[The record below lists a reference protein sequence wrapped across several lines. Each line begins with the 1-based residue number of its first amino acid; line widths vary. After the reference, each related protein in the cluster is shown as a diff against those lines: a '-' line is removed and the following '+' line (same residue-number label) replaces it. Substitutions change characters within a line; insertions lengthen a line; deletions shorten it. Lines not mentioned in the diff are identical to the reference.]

1 MPRLSKMEAATRLG
15 VSLSTIDRMIQ
26 RGELQT
32 HKEAHGS
39 RHRLWVLLDDTQH
52 HAPETSDVSPPAI
65 EVVILRERVRHLEEL
80 ADFHRQ
86 LLKDA
91 DWRYQQAMDTFKV
104 LPARAASAPAAPRRW
119 SWWPFRQLERQP

>member
-1 MPRLSKMEAATRLG
+1 MEAATRLD

-39 RHRLWVLLDDTQH
+39 RHRLWVMLDDTQH
-52 HAPETSDVSPPAI
+52 HAPETSDVSPPVI
-65 EVVILRERVRHLEEL
+65 EVVVLRERVKHLEEL

-91 DWRYQQAMDTFKV
+91 DWRYQQAMDALKG
-104 LPARAASAPAAPRRW
+104 LPARAASAPAVPRRW
-119 SWWPFRQLERQP
+119 SWWPFRRG